1 MTGYSS
7 NMSSTASGL
16 EAGKSFGRVPGLA
29 LAALGVVFGDIGTS
43 PLYAIKE
50 TFGGSHPLP
59 IDKPNVLGA
68 LSLVFWSIMCVV
80 SVKYVLVVM
89 RADNR
94 GEGGSLALLA
104 AVTRLLEG
112 RKGAV
117 AVTALGLFAAGLFY
131 GDSMITPAISVLS
144 AIEGLDIAKPG
155 FSDYILPLTLA
166 ILTFLFAIQRHG
178 TAVVGSMFGPIVAIW
193 FLTIGYIG
201 VRNIGLNPGV
211 LWAISPHYGISFLL
225 DNGVT
230 GLLSLGAIVLVVT
243 GAEALYADMGHF
255 GRLPIA
261 LAWYGLTLPALLLN
275 YFGQGA
281 MLLAH
286 PEHIE
291 NPFFLMVPPW
301 ATLPLVILATLATVI
316 ASQATI
322 SGAYSMTRQ
331 AIQLGYL
338 PRLRIIHTS
347 EHESGQI
354 YMPFVNWTLMVAVA
368 VLVASFGSS
377 SKLAAA
383 YGVAVTGTM
392 AITAILVG
400 LVMLLAWKW
409 KKRLVI
415 PIVGLFLL
423 VDMAFFGANIV
434 KIEHGG
440 WFPLA
445 IGLFVFT
452 LLATWK
458 KGRDVH
464 LDRIKNDSLPVKDF
478 LSTLSDRLVRVPGT
492 AVFLHGSTHGVPLAL
507 LHNIKHNKVLHERV
521 VLLTVIVDDVPFV
534 PSEWRIESKAL
545 AHGFHQVL
553 LHYGFMQDPDVPKAL
568 AQAREDELGFFYE
581 PMSISYFLSRETI
594 IATGKPGLPM
604 WQAYV
609 YAGLSR
615 MAASAMDFFRL
626 PINRVVELGGQ
637 VEI

>member
-1 MTGYSS
+1 
-7 NMSSTASGL
+7 MSSPASGL

-59 IDKPNVLGA
+59 IDKPHVLGA

-80 SVKYVLVVM
+80 SIKYVLVVM

-112 RKGAV
+112 NRKSLV
-117 AVTALGLFAAGLFY
+117 VTALGLFAAGLFY

-166 ILTFLFAIQRHG
+166 ILVFLFAIQRHG

-201 VRNIGLNPGV
+201 IKNIGLNPGV
-211 LWAISPHYGISFLL
+211 LWAVSPHYGISFLL
-225 DNGVT
+225 ENGLT
-230 GLLSLGAIVLVVT
+230 GFLSLGAVVLVVT

-281 MLLAH
+281 LLLAH
-286 PEHIE
+286 PEAIE

-301 ATLPLVILATLATVI
+301 ATLPLVILATMATVI

-368 VLVASFGSS
+368 ILVASFGSS

-409 KKRLVI
+409 RRRTVLA
-415 PIVGLFLL
+415 IVGFFLL
-423 VDMAFFGANIV
+423 IDLAFFGANIV

-458 KGRDVH
+458 RGRDVH
-464 LDRIKNDSLPVKDF
+464 LARIQSDSLPVRDF
-478 LSTLSDRLVRVPGT
+478 LASLSDRLIRVPGT
-492 AVFLHGSTHGVPLAL
+492 AVFLHGSAHGVPLAL

-534 PSEWRIESKAL
+534 PNEWRIESKPL
-545 AHGFHQVL
+545 DHGFHQVL

-594 IATGKPGLPM
+594 IPSGKPGLPL

-609 YAGLSR
+609 YASLSR